1 MISREIF
8 TSRFCVLVN
17 LCLPDVQQSRVAP
30 GGGVG
35 GVSRVA
41 PGGGVGGVMYLAI
54 YLAAI
59 KVSPPGRGSE
69 LPGQA
74 TRD

>member
-41 PGGGVGGVMYLAI
+41 PGGGVGDVSRVAGGGGAGGVSRVASGGG
-54 YLAAI
+54 
-59 KVSPPGRGSE
+59 VGV
-69 LPGQA
+69 
-74 TRD
+74 